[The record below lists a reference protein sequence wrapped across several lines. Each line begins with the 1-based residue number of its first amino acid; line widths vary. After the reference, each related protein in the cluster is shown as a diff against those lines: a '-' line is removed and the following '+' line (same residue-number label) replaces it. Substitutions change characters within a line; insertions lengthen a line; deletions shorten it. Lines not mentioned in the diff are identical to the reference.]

1 MKALNRVP
9 FMPGILFYYVELRP
23 GETPH
28 DALTRVILHERVGHD
43 VGKSGGSARVAQG
56 WG

>member
-1 MKALNRVP
+1 
-9 FMPGILFYYVELRP
+9 MPGILFYYVELRP